1 MNWKNTPTDSA
12 VFRWIFNNNFPIQ
25 MGDFVGDFGV
35 SSSDWEDE
43 ILSNPLDLNTKNV
56 LRSEIVKLWRKSSIC
71 FIKFSIFLKVF
82 LMISLHFKLKN
93 FSLTCKTNLQF
104 STSSNSRSLI
114 KFHFLYY
121 YEMIIF
127 FFQFILTFEIYIEQ
141 DIVLFQFSILLNIAY
156 VVCLSRKEKP
166 NKYKNCFIHINSL
179 CFEQMKSINYT
190 FNR

>member
-12 VFRWIFNNNFPIQ
+12 VFRWIFNNNFPIW

-43 ILSNPLDLNTKNV
+43 ILPNPLDLNTKIV

-93 FSLTCKTNLQF
+93 FSLTCKTNSQL

-127 FFQFILTFEIYIEQ
+127 FSSNSFLHLRFILNRTLFYFNFQFYWISRMLYAFLAKKNPINIK
-141 DIVLFQFSILLNIAY
+141 IVLSI
-156 VVCLSRKEKP
+156 
-166 NKYKNCFIHINSL
+166 
-179 CFEQMKSINYT
+179 
-190 FNR
+190 